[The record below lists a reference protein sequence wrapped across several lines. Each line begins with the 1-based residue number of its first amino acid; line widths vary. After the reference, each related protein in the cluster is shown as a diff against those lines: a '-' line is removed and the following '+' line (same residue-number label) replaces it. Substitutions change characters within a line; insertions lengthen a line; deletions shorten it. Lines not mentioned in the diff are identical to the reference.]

1 MWDAAALIVGIIIG
15 SGIFVVPPAITRD
28 LHSFVPIMSVW
39 ALGGLLAL
47 CGALTY
53 AELTGMF
60 PRTGGSYVFLHETY
74 GAFPSFVYGWSAML
88 ITYPASM
95 AAIAVVFAQYFSRW
109 IPMSA
114 TEQSMIA
121 AGLCLLLALVNIIG
135 VKVGADVQRTLTTAK
150 VAAISAI
157 PLFGF
162 ILLKG
167 DAANFTAT
175 ASGPSN
181 GLSLSVLALAM
192 AAVMW
197 TFEGWADAPTI
208 AGEVRDVKRDIPRAL
223 MLGAGAVTIIYLAV
237 NAAYIYLLSPDG
249 IVSSGSVASD
259 AARAVFGP
267 IGETWVV
274 ALVLVSTASS
284 INGACISGSRVLF
297 AMARDGLFFRRVGN
311 VHARF
316 ETPALSVAIIGV
328 LSAAYA
334 ALGTF
339 DQLMRYFVFVA
350 MIWFVMNILSVFL
363 LRRRRPDHPR
373 PFRVPLYPFTP
384 AVFLAAALGLMI
396 QLFRDNTRDSV
407 VGLLILVVSVPIY
420 FAWRRLQGGRES

>member
-15 SGIFVVPPAITRD
+15 SGIFVVPPSITRD

-60 PRTGGSYVFLHETY
+60 PRTGGAYVFLHETY

-95 AAIAVVFAQYFSRW
+95 AAIAVVFVQYLSHW
-109 IPMSA
+109 IPLGA
-114 TEQSMIA
+114 GQQSLVA
-121 AGLCLLLALVNIIG
+121 AALCLALAVLNIIG

-150 VAAISAI
+150 VVAISAI
-157 PLFGF
+157 PFFGF
-162 ILLKG
+162 LLRKG
-167 DAANFTAT
+167 DLANFTAV
-175 ASGPSN
+175 AAEPSGS
-181 GLSLSVLALAM
+181 LSLSVLALAM
-192 AAVMW
+192 VAVMW
-197 TFEGWADAPTI
+197 TYEGWADAPTI
-208 AGEVRDVKRDIPRAL
+208 AGEVRDVRRDIPRAL
-223 MLGAGAVTIIYLAV
+223 MLGAGAVTVIYLAV
-237 NAAYIYLLSPDG
+237 NAAYIYLLSTDG
-249 IVSSGSVASD
+249 IVASGSVASD

-267 IGETWVV
+267 VGETWVV

-311 VHARF
+311 VHPRF
-316 ETPALSVAIIGV
+316 ETPALSVAIVGV

-334 ALGTF
+334 LLGTF
-339 DQLMRYFVFVA
+339 DQLIRYFVFVA
-350 MIWFVMNILSVFL
+350 MIWFVMNILAVFL
-363 LRRRRPDHPR
+363 LRSRRPDHPR
-373 PFRVPLYPFTP
+373 PFRVPFYPITP
-384 AVFLAAALGLMI
+384 ALFLAAALGLMI
-396 QLFRDNTRDSV
+396 QLFRDNTRNSV
-407 VGLLILVVSVPIY
+407 IGLLLLVVSVPIY
-420 FAWRRLQGGRES
+420 FGWRRLQAGKQV